1 MQDVAVGRIARALRH
16 RLRLR
21 QVDVGARAGMSQGL
35 VSLVER
41 GRLDRI
47 SLRRLRRLFAE
58 YDAEVVVSIRWRGGA
73 VDRLTDA
80 AHAALGEAL
89 TRVLREAGWEV
100 VPEVSYSVFGER
112 GSIDLLAW
120 HPATRTLLIVEL
132 KTEIGA
138 VESTL
143 RQHDAKVRLG
153 PGIARKRFGWE
164 ARSVGRL
171 LVLPDDRTP
180 RRQVARHANLFERA
194 YRLRTVAVRRWLAAP
209 TGPMSG
215 LMFLTATTRGRV
227 RRGPLAP
234 KRIVVPRAGR
244 PVREVRR
251 RNRSGS

>member
-1 MQDVAVGRIARALRH
+1 MQDIAVGRIARALRH

-21 QVDVGARAGMSQGL
+21 QVDVAARADMSQGL

-89 TRVLREAGWEV
+89 TRVLREEGWEV

-120 HPATRTLLIVEL
+120 HPASRTLLVVEL

-138 VESTL
+138 VEATL
-143 RQHDAKVRLG
+143 RQHDVKVRLG
-153 PGIARKRFGWE
+153 PEIARKRFGWDV
-164 ARSVGRL
+164 RSVGRL
-171 LVLPDDRTP
+171 LVLPEERTP

-209 TGPMSG
+209 IGPMSG
-215 LMFLTATTRGRV
+215 LMFLTATTRGRA

-234 KRIVVPRAGR
+234 KRIVAPRAGLPVSELRR
-244 PVREVRR
+244 PTRR
-251 RNRSGS
+251 